1 MKMKVILIVTCLFL
15 MAGSWSQAMAQHDE
29 NRHMKREQLAEAQ
42 AKHIAKGLGLDDDKT
57 KRFVETFCECQKSM
71 WALGAKYRRAHD
83 AKQARELTEE
93 EIKAEFKQRFAQ
105 SRSVIDI
112 REKYYKEYSRFL
124 TQKQIKKMYEL
135 ERQSMDRIMKHQ
147 NGPGGRQMQ
156 KKK

>member
-1 MKMKVILIVTCLFL
+1 
-15 MAGSWSQAMAQHDE
+15 
-29 NRHMKREQLAEAQ
+29 
-42 AKHIAKGLGLDDDKT
+42 
-57 KRFVETFCECQKSM
+57 M

-83 AKQARELTEE
+83 AKQACKLTEE

-135 ERQSMDRIMKHQ
+135 ERQSMDRIMKHK
-147 NGPGGRQMQ
+147 NGSGGRQMQ

>member
-1 MKMKVILIVTCLFL
+1 MKLKVILIVTCLFL

-93 EIKAEFKQRFAQ
+93 EIKAGIWKN
-105 SRSVIDI
+105 S
-112 REKYYKEYSRFL
+112 
-124 TQKQIKKMYEL
+124 
-135 ERQSMDRIMKHQ
+135 
-147 NGPGGRQMQ
+147 
-156 KKK
+156 

>member
-1 MKMKVILIVTCLFL
+1 
-15 MAGSWSQAMAQHDE
+15 
-29 NRHMKREQLAEAQ
+29 
-42 AKHIAKGLGLDDDKT
+42 
-57 KRFVETFCECQKSM
+57 M